1 MSINPQIYLLK
12 KYYHN
17 KQIKIYAIR
26 HIPII
31 FLIFLVISLILI
43 YYSYYNNDE
52 KIKLILDKF
61 CNLFIGMTIVIVGVY
76 LLSVRF
82 EHVYKIHILNNKIN
96 NIIDRRLNSS
106 NNSGYINVKL

>member
-1 MSINPQIYLLK
+1 MSKNIQLYLQQ

-17 KQIKIYAIR
+17 QHIKIYAIR

-43 YYSYYNNDE
+43 YHSCYSNNQ

-61 CNLFIGMTIVIVGVY
+61 CNLFIGMTIVIAGVY

-82 EHVYKIHILNNKIN
+82 EHVYIMHLLNDKIDSIIERKNVSTKI
-96 NIIDRRLNSS
+96 
-106 NNSGYINVKL
+106 

>member
-61 CNLFIGMTIVIVGVY
+61 CNLFIGMTIVIAGVY

-96 NIIDRRLNSS
+96 NIIDSRLNSS
-106 NNSGYINVKL
+106 NNSGYIDVNI